1 MNYVTAQ
8 FGRPVAKPR
17 PAKPKGRPLSEG
29 ELAEQWRELC
39 INEGRIAGPKEK
51 AEPKKVSRKMVER
64 VFHFLNETPTSCA
77 DISVR
82 AGITKGSA
90 SCALMILK
98 EDGRA
103 NYITQKCL
111 TGSSTRRMWSLA

>member
-8 FGRPVAKPR
+8 FGRPVAKPKP
-17 PAKPKGRPLSEG
+17 PAQKRQPLTEA
-29 ELAEQWRELC
+29 ELADRWMELA
-39 INEGRIAGPKEK
+39 IKEGRIAGPKEK

-64 VFHFLNETPTSCA
+64 IYHFLSETPTSSA

-82 AGITKGSA
+82 SGVAKGSA

>member
-17 PAKPKGRPLSEG
+17 PAKPKGRPLTE
-29 ELAEQWRELC
+29 AEFAEKLRELC

-64 VFHFLNETPTSCA
+64 VFHFLSETPTSAA
-77 DISVR
+77 DISMKSGV
-82 AGITKGSA
+82 AKGSA

>member
-1 MNYVTAQ
+1 
-8 FGRPVAKPR
+8 
-17 PAKPKGRPLSEG
+17 
-29 ELAEQWRELC
+29 
-39 INEGRIAGPKEK
+39 
-51 AEPKKVSRKMVER
+51 MVER
-64 VFHFLNETPTSCA
+64 VFHFLSETPTSAA

-82 AGITKGSA
+82 SGIARVSA